1 METVEQFARH
11 FDTAFLSP
19 ALTEAEIRRQAEI
32 ARDYHVATFYSNPVW
47 TPVVAQVLGGTDVR
61 IGTACS
67 FPHGTQSLEIKKA
80 EMELAVAQ
88 GCNSVDLVADI
99 AAIKEGRWDDVR
111 KELDALRSCA
121 GSGWAKYIIE
131 TCFIDDEQLAHVCRL
146 ASEAGIDFAKSGTNV
161 QGKSQDHKI
170 RVMLDSVAGQTKVK
184 CSALPDDF
192 MMSAILWMIHEGVV
206 LFGTMHAAKVIEE
219 YRSYLEWSQK
229 HGIQEWQ

>member
-1 METVEQFARH
+1 METVEQFAKH

-19 ALTEAEIRRQAEI
+19 GLCEDQIAKQAKIAL
-32 ARDYHVATFYSNPVW
+32 DYHVATFYSNPIW
-47 TPVVAQVLGGTDVR
+47 TPTVAKILGGTDVR
-61 IGTACS
+61 IGCACS
-67 FPHGTQSLEIKKA
+67 FPHGTQDLEIKRA
-80 EMELAVAQ
+80 EMQKAVEQ
-88 GCNSVDLVADI
+88 GCNSVDLVANI

-111 KELDALRSCA
+111 LELDALRTCA
-121 GSGWAKYIIE
+121 GAGWAKYIIE
-131 TCFIDDEQLAHVCRL
+131 TCFLDDEQLARTCEL

-170 RVMLDSVAGQTKVK
+170 RVMLDSVSGQTKVK

-206 LFGTMHAAKVIEE
+206 LFGTMHAVSVIEE
-219 YRSYLEWSQK
+219 YRAYLAWSER